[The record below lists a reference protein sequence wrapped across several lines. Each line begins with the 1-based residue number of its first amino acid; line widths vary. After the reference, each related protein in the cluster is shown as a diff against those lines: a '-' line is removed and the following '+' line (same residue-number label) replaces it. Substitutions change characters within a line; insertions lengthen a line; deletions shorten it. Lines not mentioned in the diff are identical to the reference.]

1 MGRAIGKRAKRNQV
15 IRKTRILEGAVVVP
29 VRDPRLSL
37 PERGLQ
43 ARGEFHITL
52 LTPPEGVEMM
62 AGVGWSP
69 EEYGEKMAGLEIR
82 GEPTYVCLGKQEK
95 GSNAVYYIVVRWRA
109 AQYWRAKLGLAPK
122 DLHVTLGFRES
133 DIYDAPKGVE
143 TCIRKLGK
151 KK

>member
-1 MGRAIGKRAKRNQV
+1 V
-15 IRKTRILEGAVVVP
+15 THKTTILEGAVVVP
-29 VRDPRLSL
+29 VKDPRVSL

-43 ARGEFHITL
+43 SRGEFHITL

-62 AGVGWSP
+62 EGVGWSLV
-69 EEYGEKMAGLEIR
+69 EFEEKMTGLEIR
-82 GEPTYVCLGKQEK
+82 GEPEYVCLGKQEE

-109 AQYWRAKLGLAPK
+109 AQYWLAKLGLAPK

-133 DIYDAPKGVE
+133 DIYEAKKGVE